1 MLTMTSL
8 WNVQAAIDTINQT
21 YEIDTTLEA
30 WNYRGHRLLGELLD
44 QVAIWSCS
52 GGIWTQTTDVEG
64 EVNGLM
70 TYDRRILRP
79 DVAQWQADISDL
91 YSAAASRTN
100 ASTALPSFSGYSVLS
115 PTPYP
120 SEYPE
125 STPSWSPNGFE
136 YSATPPAPF
145 MSTTSETSGA
155 SPSAYST
162 SSSTSPSPY
171 SSLTASTAS
180 PPASATSPNGYST
193 PAASASNAS
202 APTTSPNGYSAPTA
216 TNYSASPPS
225 GYGYHSTWA

>member
-1 MLTMTSL
+1 
-8 WNVQAAIDTINQT
+8 
-21 YEIDTTLEA
+21 
-30 WNYRGHRLLGELLD
+30 
-44 QVAIWSCS
+44 
-52 GGIWTQTTDVEG
+52 
-64 EVNGLM
+64 M

-145 MSTTSETSGA
+145 TSTTSETSGA

-162 SSSTSPSPY
+162 SSSSTFVLSASPSAY

-193 PAASASNAS
+193 PAA
-202 APTTSPNGYSAPTA
+202 
-216 TNYSASPPS
+216 
-225 GYGYHSTWA
+225 